1 MEKEPRKLSLQWSA
15 FLMRLKEQQK
25 LDLNKIVNSV
35 SNIQSVVGIVLFGSR
50 ARGDY
55 DEFSDYDLLVLF
67 ENKPLMWET
76 WDELF
81 QVVGSLNMNLHAIPE
96 TLEELKNANPVFLDE
111 LFRHGKVLFA
121 KMPLEVCLQPLN
133 LKSFSLITYDMRNVN
148 YADKMKASYFLYS
161 KRGAGA
167 LAKAGGIKISD
178 GCIIV
183 PSDMADEIILV
194 LTSLGIQTIKTEIFI
209 NPDMTKS
216 WPTQKR
222 IQASKVQTEN
232 PQHG

>member
-1 MEKEPRKLSLQWSA
+1 
-15 FLMRLKEQQK
+15 MRLKEQQK
-25 LDLNKIVNSV
+25 LDLNKIVSSV
-35 SNIQSVVGIVLFGSR
+35 SKIQSVVGIVLFGSQ

-55 DEFSDYDLLVLF
+55 DEFSDYDLLILF
-67 ENKPLMWET
+67 ENKTLMWET

-111 LFRHGKVLFA
+111 LFRYGKLLFA
-121 KMPLEVCLQPLN
+121 KMPLEVYLQPLN

-161 KRGAGA
+161 KGGAGA
-167 LAKAGGIKISD
+167 VAKTGGTKISD

-183 PSDMADEIILV
+183 PSDMADEIILD

-209 NPDMTKS
+209 NPDMPKS
-216 WPTQKR
+216 WPTPNR